1 MKNIKNNTMVEELKR
16 WRAKRKV
23 FLEMKAKEDE
33 CYQARKVLE
42 CKTKIIKGLEE
53 LEPYNNV
60 LKMDGMCEPYVI
72 ALKQMKL
79 KEVQDF
85 KVSKYSRECNIY
97 FRV

>member
-1 MKNIKNNTMVEELKR
+1 MDDENNTYRVERFKSHELCY
-16 WRAKRKV
+16 AE
-23 FLEMKAKEDE
+23 LE

-79 KEVQDF
+79 KRYKTLKLVNIL
-85 KVSKYSRECNIY
+85 VNVIY